1 MLIIGKKMENKLFN
15 LLCQLETVHK
25 LLEHDAS
32 DLTLCGGREKIQKI
46 QEEIDVLSV
55 KEVELY
61 NAMRKEL
68 FAAPQKVE
76 TEKKPI
82 NKKEGKRERLILD
95 KK

>member
-1 MLIIGKKMENKLFN
+1 MENKLFN
-15 LLCQLETVHK
+15 LLCQLEVVHK

-32 DLTLCGGREKIQKI
+32 DLTLCVDREKIQKI

-61 NAMRKEL
+61 NTMRKEL
-68 FAAPQKVE
+68 FAAPKKVE

-82 NKKEGKRERLILD
+82 SKKKTNERV
-95 KK
+95 

>member
-15 LLCQLETVHK
+15 LLCQLEVVHK

-32 DLTLCGGREKIQKI
+32 DLTLCDDREKIQKI
-46 QEEIDVLSV
+46 HEEIDVLSV

-61 NAMRKEL
+61 NTMRKEL
-68 FAAPQKVE
+68 FAAPKKGKDRKE
-76 TEKKPI
+76 TDKR
-82 NKKEGKRERLILD
+82 KEDKRESLNLD